1 MEDDMNENDRDGT
14 TVQSIQE
21 RSAEVYGK
29 TEKAVSD
36 VYDKTAQAATETYGK
51 TRKYS
56 VENPGK
62 TILVSLG
69 IGAGLGYLLG
79 ARSRPSR
86 TRRIAHPVVNAVSG
100 IAREIFR

>member
-21 RSAEVYGK
+21 RSAEAYGK

-56 VENPGK
+56 GVK
-62 TILVSLG
+62 
-69 IGAGLGYLLG
+69 
-79 ARSRPSR
+79 
-86 TRRIAHPVVNAVSG
+86 
-100 IAREIFR
+100 EITGSIKQYSCF